1 MASRKRGLIAVGL
14 ILLLLGGYALYNYNP
29 IHNFQSTFNVLP
41 AKYLKILANLRE
53 STRITGTFQETS
65 GRPVA
70 FMIMSSA
77 QFALFQTR
85 NGTTS
90 LYSLPDTAT
99 GNVDFTSSVP
109 DTYYMVF
116 RHGAALL
123 NTTQTVNFQRTYT
136 SVDVPAILSGLTLL
150 VLGAVEIYWG
160 FRPTRGSAKAPS
172 PAQTSDLPP
181 PPWQ

>member
-29 IHNFQSTFNVLP
+29 VHNFQSTFNVLP

-77 QFALFQTR
+77 QFAAFQAANATA
-85 NGTTS
+85 N
-90 LYSLPDTAT
+90 LYALPETPT
-99 GNVDFTSSVP
+99 GNVDFMSTVP
-109 DTYYMVF
+109 DAFYLVF
-116 RHGAALL
+116 RHGSGQST
-123 NTTQTVNFQRTYT
+123 TTQTVTFQRTYT
-136 SVDVPAILSGLTLL
+136 SVDEPAILAGIALL
-150 VLGAVEIYWG
+150 VLGAVEIFWG
-160 FRPTRGSAKAPS
+160 FQPFGRKAAS
-172 PAQTSDLPP
+172 PQATEANLPP
-181 PPWQ
+181 PPWP